1 MALRMGIIGAGG
13 IAGAHARAA
22 GQVSGVDLV
31 ALCDVS
37 EAALQRLGD
46 QAEVA
51 ALYTDLERM
60 LEQENL
66 DTLSVCTWGNSHA
79 EVALRAAESGKVR
92 AILVEKPISSTA
104 AECARMVEAA
114 AANGVLLAEAFKF
127 RHHPMHLKLKELVD
141 AGAVGKV
148 RSVRSTFATNVP
160 AEQIR
165 KELNWRWDPERG
177 GGAVYD
183 LACYCI
189 HHARFIYGAEP
200 QTVFAV
206 CRRGPTGIDEETTI
220 LLEFSGG
227 GTAEIAVGFTFFAT
241 QYVEVHGT
249 GGRLRAERAWNN
261 ENQPTAIDA
270 EFAGGSARFDFAP
283 VYQFAL
289 QLQHLRDCLE
299 RGGEYR
305 ISPQNSLGQMRVI
318 DAVFASME
326 RGAPVRP
333 GG

>member
-1 MALRMGIIGAGG
+1 MAIRMGIIGAGG

-37 EAALQRLGD
+37 GEALQRFGD
-46 QAEVA
+46 QTGVA
-51 ALYTDLERM
+51 ARYTDLEGM
-60 LEQENL
+60 LQQENL

-79 EVALRAAESGKVR
+79 EVAVRAAGSGKVR
-92 AILVEKPISSTA
+92 AILVEKPISATA
-104 AECARMVEAA
+104 VECARMVEAA

-141 AGAVGKV
+141 SGAAGEVHTV
-148 RSVRSTFATNVP
+148 RSSFATNVP

-165 KELNWRWDPERG
+165 KELNWRWDPDRG

-200 QTVFAV
+200 ETVFAV
-206 CRRGPTGIDEETTI
+206 CRRGPTGIDEKTTV
-220 LLEFSGG
+220 LLEFPGG
-227 GTAEIAVGFTFFAT
+227 GTAEIAVGFTYYNT

-249 GGRLRAERAWNN
+249 GGRLRADRAWNN

-270 EFAGGSARFDFAP
+270 VFAGGSARFDFPP

-305 ISPQNSLGQMRVI
+305 ISPQNSLGQMRAI

-326 RGAPVRP
+326 SGAAVRP
-333 GG
+333 GD

>member
-1 MALRMGIIGAGG
+1 MTIRMGIIGAGG

-37 EAALQRLGD
+37 GEALQRFAD
-46 QAEVA
+46 QTGVA
-51 ALYTDLERM
+51 ALYTDLELM

-66 DTLSVCTWGNSHA
+66 DTLSVCTWGDSHA
-79 EVALRAAESGKVR
+79 EVAVRAAESGNVR

-114 AANGVLLAEAFKF
+114 EAHGVLLAEAFKF
-127 RHHPMHLKLKELVD
+127 RHHPLHLKLKELVD
-141 AGAVGKV
+141 TGAVGEV
-148 RSVRSTFATNVP
+148 RSVRSSFATSVP

-165 KELNWRWDPERG
+165 RELNWRWDPGRG

-200 QTVFAV
+200 ETVFAV
-206 CRRGPTGIDEETTI
+206 CRRGATGIDEETTI
-220 LLEFSGG
+220 LLEFPGG
-227 GTAEIAVGFTFFAT
+227 GTAEIVVGYTFYAT
-241 QYVEVHGT
+241 QYVEIHGT

-270 EFAGGSARFDFAP
+270 EFAGGSARFDFPP

-305 ISPQNSLGQMRVI
+305 IPPQNSLGQMRVI
-318 DAVFASME
+318 DAVFASIE
-326 RGAPVRP
+326 RGAAVRP

>member
-1 MALRMGIIGAGG
+1 MTIRMGIIGAGG

-37 EAALQRLGD
+37 GEALQRLGD
-46 QAEVA
+46 EAGVA
-51 ALYTDLERM
+51 SRYTDLERM

-79 EVALRAAESGKVR
+79 EVAVRAAGSGKVR

-127 RHHPMHLKLKELVD
+127 RHHPLHLKLKELVD
-141 AGAVGKV
+141 AGAVGEV
-148 RSVRSTFATNVP
+148 RSVRSTFATSVP

-165 KELNWRWDPERG
+165 TELNWRWDPERG

-200 QTVFAV
+200 ETVFAL
-206 CRRGPTGIDEETTI
+206 CRRGPTGVDQETAI
-220 LLEFSGG
+220 LLEFPGG
-227 GTAEIAVGFTFFAT
+227 GTAEIAVGYTYFNT
-241 QYVEVHGT
+241 QCVEIHGT
-249 GGRLRAERAWNN
+249 GGRLRADLAWNN
-261 ENQPTAIDA
+261 ENRPTAIDA
-270 EFAGGSARFDFAP
+270 EFAGGSARFDFPP
-283 VYQFAL
+283 VNQFAL

-299 RGGEYR
+299 DGGEYR

-318 DAVFASME
+318 DAVFASIE
-326 RGAPVRP
+326 SGSAVRP
-333 GG
+333 GV